1 MAANHANTKG
11 AKALPP
17 VFGALVDAI
26 AWASL
31 DLGVA
36 FPSMGCLVPGFEAS
50 LMIETL
56 GFVAVSGLFVIAW
69 AVFKAKGDEDAWI
82 HLWRLVVFCKLFLP
96 AITRSLFQ
104 ALSW

>member
-36 FPSMGCLVPGFEAS
+36 FPSVGCLVPGFEAS

-56 GFVAVSGLFVIAW
+56 GFVAVSALFVLAW
-69 AVFKAKGDEDAWI
+69 AISNAKGDEDAWI